1 MSDNTETPQ
10 ETLRAATHENALRQS
25 WATLLGTVV
34 KPDEVKALIRY
45 SSGKI
50 AKVTPGDRVGRGT
63 VVAIED
69 GVLMLSLSGETRKLT
84 VGGV

>member
-10 ETLRAATHENALRQS
+10 ETLRAATDEKALRQS
-25 WATLLGTVV
+25 WATLLGTVI

-50 AKVTPGDRVGRGT
+50 ANVTIGDRVGRGT

-69 GVLMLSLSGETRKLT
+69 GVVMLSLNGGTRKLT
-84 VGGV
+84 LGGV

>member
-1 MSDNTETPQ
+1 MSDQTNTPR
-10 ETLRAATHENALRQS
+10 ETLRAATHENALHQS
-25 WATLLGTVV
+25 WATLLGTIV
-34 KPDEVKALIRY
+34 KPGEVKALIRY

-50 AKVTPGDRVGRGT
+50 ANVTPGDRVGRGT

-69 GVLMLSLSGETRKLT
+69 GVVMLTLNGKTRKLT